1 MTDGKIV
8 LVYGPMKSGKSATL
22 IDIYNNLIKQGVV
35 VECFKPT
42 IDTRDVG
49 FIKSRAYDFTVP
61 CKMLYNMTDCIKSNA
76 DVVMIDEFQFI
87 QSQIILEIVN
97 TFKNNNKTLY
107 IFGLDKIANGD
118 EWPAYSVIKDLVDKK
133 IKLTATCELCGDVA
147 EYTKIE
153 NGTGE
158 AVQIE
163 GDGVNVKYF
172 PVCKRCFYRK

>member
-1 MTDGKIV
+1 MDGKIV

-22 IDIYNNLIKQGVV
+22 IDIYNSFIKQGVN

-61 CKMLYNMTDCIKSNA
+61 CKMLYNMMDCIKSSANII
-76 DVVMIDEFQFI
+76 MIDEFQFI
-87 QSQIILEIVN
+87 QSQTMFDIVN
-97 TFKNNNKTLY
+97 HFKKSDKTLY
-107 IFGLDKIANGD
+107 VFGLDKIANGD
-118 EWPAYSVIKDLVDKK
+118 EWPAYSIIKNLVDKK

-158 AVQIE
+158 AIQVE
-163 GDGVNVKYF
+163 GDGVSVKYF
-172 PVCKRCFYRK
+172 PVCRKCFYKK